1 MMTMTEPR
9 PADATRKVGDSFTGV
24 QYRYIGRTS
33 DSGASFAV
41 ISAETFAGG
50 ISRIDVHVE
59 RADDRWAALT
69 DARFVAEIKRIL
81 RERAAELVGA

>member
-33 DSGASFAV
+33 DSGAPVAV
-41 ISAETFAGG
+41 ISAETYDG
-50 ISRIDVHVE
+50 RIARVDAHIE

-69 DARFVAEIKRIL
+69 DARFVSEIKRIL
-81 RERAAELVGA
+81 RERAAVLVGA